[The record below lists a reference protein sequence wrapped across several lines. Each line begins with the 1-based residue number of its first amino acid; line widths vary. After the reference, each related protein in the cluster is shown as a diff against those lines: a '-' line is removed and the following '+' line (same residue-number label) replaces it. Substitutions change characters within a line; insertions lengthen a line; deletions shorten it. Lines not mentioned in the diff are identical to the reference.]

1 MHHARVALCTVI
13 GHIIVRCLSL
23 AEKASGTT
31 EVMSDRIRP
40 GYHRINGIYV
50 YYIYIYA
57 RSRAHTH
64 YDFAKFIPASSYPMR
79 NNLRIYDKT
88 ILRIVLS
95 GKNNGLVHPPE
106 TCVANGEIE
115 SRGYQKTLLRNTVS
129 SCTRGVQQPTLH
141 IPRQHEN
148 SR

>member
-50 YYIYIYA
+50 YYIYIYTRA
-57 RSRAHTH
+57 RAHTH
-64 YDFAKFIPASSYPMR
+64 IMISR
-79 NNLRIYDKT
+79 NLFLPLRILCEIIFEYT
-88 ILRIVLS
+88 IKRF
-95 GKNNGLVHPPE
+95 
-106 TCVANGEIE
+106 
-115 SRGYQKTLLRNTVS
+115 
-129 SCTRGVQQPTLH
+129 
-141 IPRQHEN
+141 
-148 SR
+148 